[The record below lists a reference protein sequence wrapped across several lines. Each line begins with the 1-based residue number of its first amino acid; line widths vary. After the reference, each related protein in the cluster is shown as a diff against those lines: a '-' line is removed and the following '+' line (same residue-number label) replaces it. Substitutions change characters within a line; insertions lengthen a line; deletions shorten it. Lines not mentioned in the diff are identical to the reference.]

1 MLKIS
6 KRRFFNNHRHVFKIE
21 KKGIILDVR
30 LSIVIPVYNEKDSLE
45 TILDTVNQVKLI
57 ADLEKEFIL
66 IDDCSTDGSF
76 EIAQKYQSTHPE
88 MLIKV
93 LRLEKN
99 SGKGAALR
107 AGFRASSGD
116 FIIIQ
121 DADLEYDPNEYNEIL
136 KTLVEGRADVVYGSR
151 FTGTKPRRS
160 VGFLHYWA
168 NKFLTYLSNIANNLY
183 LTDMETC
190 YKAFSRKVLEQIN
203 LTENRFGIEPEIT
216 AKIARIKRIRIYEVP
231 ISYHGRDIESG
242 KKIRWT
248 DGFKAIFYIIKYG
261 FFKA

>member
-1 MLKIS
+1 M
-6 KRRFFNNHRHVFKIE
+6 
-21 KKGIILDVR
+21 R
-30 LSIVIPVYNEKDSLE
+30 LSIVIPVYNEKDCLE
-45 TILDTVNQVKLI
+45 AILDKVNQVQLI
-57 ADLEKEFIL
+57 NNLEKEFIL
-66 IDDCSTDGSF
+66 IDDCSTDGSL
-76 EIAQKYQSTHPE
+76 EIAKKYQSAHPE
-88 MLIKV
+88 ILIKV

-116 FIIIQ
+116 FIIVQ
-121 DADLEYDPNEYNEIL
+121 DADLEYDPEEYNEIL
-136 KTLVEGRADVVYGSR
+136 KTLVDGKADVVYGSR

-160 VGFLHYWA
+160 VGFIHYIA
-168 NKFLTYLSNIANNLY
+168 NKFLTYLSNIASNLY

-190 YKAFSRKVLEQIN
+190 YKAFRREVLEQIN
-203 LTENRFGIEPEIT
+203 LKENRFGFDPEIT

-261 FFKA
+261 FFRL